1 MNLPS
6 RLGHRSF
13 ALLLGSMTAGGALL
27 VTPGEASAATD
38 TYTFRDTL
46 ASHEGGATGNVLKA
60 VENSTTTTAPAFVD
74 VTIDANAC
82 ANTPKVRAY
91 SFPAFGGLKS
101 SNDKPAIVGESYT
114 ITMIVKFAPLR
125 TGYTRLIDF
134 SNSTLDQ
141 GIYILDQSISFYPVG
156 VYAPNTFT
164 DDRFSVLTITRDAA
178 SSKVSIFVGLT
189 PAGVYEDVDKR
200 YVLANGVP
208 LNLFMD
214 NTTGS
219 APISESS
226 PGVISFLRVSD
237 APITSAELSATITEA
252 CFAITCGNGKVESG
266 EACDDDNNV
275 DGDGCDATCKVES
288 VTDAGADG
296 GDGGGAADD
305 AGSVADASTPP
316 EPPPIPAN
324 DAGFP
329 TNDYGSTSDSCS
341 VGVGPANASLGVMG
355 LFGLGVGVAFGRRAR
370 RRR

>member
-1 MNLPS
+1 MKLAS
-6 RLGHRSF
+6 RLRHRSF
-13 ALLLGSMTAGGALL
+13 ALLLGSVTVGGSLLGTAG
-27 VTPGEASAATD
+27 EAGAATD

-46 ASHEGGATGNVLKA
+46 ASYEGGAGGNVLQA
-60 VENSTTTTAPAFVD
+60 VANGTTTKEPAFVD

-91 SFPAFGGLKS
+91 SFPAFGGLRS

-114 ITMIVKFAPLR
+114 VTMIVKFAPLK

-156 VYAPNTFT
+156 VYAPDTFT

-178 SSKVSIFVGLT
+178 SNSVSIFVGLT

-208 LNLFMD
+208 LHLFMD

-219 APISESS
+219 ASISESS
-226 PGVISFLRVSD
+226 PGVVSFLRVSD
-237 APITSAELSATITEA
+237 APITSAQLAATISEA
-252 CFAITCGNGKVESG
+252 CFAVTCGNGKVESG
-266 EACDDDNNV
+266 EACDDGNNV
-275 DGDGCDATCKVES
+275 DGDGCDATCKVEPAS
-288 VTDAGADG
+288 DAGADG
-296 GDGGGAADD
+296 GGEAPD
-305 AGSVADASTPP
+305 ASIVPDASTPP

-329 TNDYGSTSDSCS
+329 TNADGSTSDSCS

-355 LFGLGVGVAFGRRAR
+355 LFGLGVVVAFGRRVR